1 MSQVTIQGN
10 ASGTGVL
17 TIAAPNT
24 SSNYTLTL
32 PAATTTLAGTDATQT
47 LTNKTLGSGS
57 VLTTLPTVTTYS
69 SIRLSTTNG
78 KGSTNTL
85 VYRWTTVLAN
95 TGSDVTYTDSATL
108 GGYFTINTAGM
119 YAISLTVDANTNGA
133 VFGISLNATTGSA
146 AGYLA
151 SALSTSANYPNTM
164 ATTVVLAVGD
174 VIRGIGGSPVGTN
187 NANSR
192 LVISRV
198 A

>member
-1 MSQVTIQGN
+1 MSQVKVSGN
-10 ASGTGVL
+10 ASGTGVFE
-17 TIAAPNT
+17 IAAPNSNT
-24 SSNYTLTL
+24 SYTLTL
-32 PAATTTLAGTDATQT
+32 PQATTTLVGTDATQT
-47 LTNKTLGSGS
+47 LTNKTF
-57 VLTTLPTVTTYS
+57 TTLPTITTYS
-69 SIRLSTTNG
+69 TVRLSVTNG

-85 VYRWTTVLAN
+85 VYRWTNTLVN
-95 TGSDVTYTDSATL
+95 TGSDITYTDSATL
-108 GGYFTINTAGM
+108 GGYLTINTAGM

-133 VFGISLNATTGSA
+133 VFGISLNDTTGSA